1 MNYRLKNQVVYGSLL
16 ILSWFTAPA
25 IGLVEAGS
33 CDLLEIIDCDKN
45 QANVKPLE
53 GKWVFGV
60 GVASVNNVPDYVG
73 SDETRQL
80 LLPIPY
86 IFYNGPKFKI
96 SQSGIAGKLFN
107 SEKLFVSLS
116 LSGAIPVNSDKNNA
130 RKGMDDIDAVFEY
143 GPSFKYFLIGN
154 DSAFNALYLDLN
166 FREARTIKFNSLN
179 FSSSPSL
186 VARRKLDSE
195 LFLGSLSISS
205 TLKFEYVS
213 NQYAQ
218 TFYGVEPMFATPERQ
233 AYQAKGGYA
242 GYRFNTGVRW
252 SRDNHI
258 VNFFLAYSDI
268 SSAAYASSPLV
279 KTTHHTLFGGSYI
292 WLFE

>member
-1 MNYRLKNQVVYGSLL
+1 MKYLLKLQFVCFLL
-16 ILSWFTAPA
+16 LPLFVSPVFA
-25 IGLVEAGS
+25 LVEAGS
-33 CDLLEIIDCDKN
+33 CDLLEIIDCDKS

-86 IFYNGPKFKI
+86 IYYNGPKFKI

-130 RKGMDDIDAVFEY
+130 RKGMDDIDAVIEF
-143 GPSFKYFLIGN
+143 GPSFKYYLVGD
-154 DSAFNALYLDLN
+154 DSAVNAMYLDLN

-186 VARRKLDSE
+186 VIRKKLDSE
-195 LFLGSLSISS
+195 LFLGTISFSS
-205 TLKFEYVS
+205 TLKIEYVS
-213 NQYAQ
+213 NKYAQ

-242 GYRFNTGVRW
+242 GYRFNSGMRW

-268 SSAAYASSPLV
+268 GSAKYASSPLI
-279 KTTHHTLFGGSYI
+279 KTTSHTIFGGSYI
-292 WLFE
+292 WLFK